1 MSASANITAAFK
13 QQFHDSFI
21 LQLQQMDSFFQGT
34 VVDRGM
40 AEGSSFTINNTG
52 SVEARE
58 VTGRYQ
64 DKSAQS
70 PDNSTRIV
78 YMTDYDIGP
87 LPIDAFDLPKLS
99 ADPTSKYVQMLMAAA
114 NRRKDKTI
122 YRALLDGVLAK
133 TSEGGTPAPVT
144 LPAAQQIAAGG
155 TGFTKAKVIQAKAL
169 FRKNKADARYQP
181 GTKLY
186 INYNSDAVR
195 QILSDT
201 TLTSADFLAARM
213 LENGE
218 VVNWCGFE
226 WLPYED
232 LDVPAANTA
241 RAVAWS
247 STAVHYATGINVKTD
262 IGENKNK
269 RGHPIEVYGWLS
281 LGAGRQDESKVV
293 QIDFATNV

>member
-1 MSASANITAAFK
+1 MSASPTITAAFK
-13 QQFHDSFI
+13 QQFHESFI
-21 LQLQQMDSFFQGT
+21 LALQQMGSFFQGT
-34 VVDRGM
+34 VMDRGM
-40 AEGSSFTINNTG
+40 ISGSSFTINNTG
-52 SVEARE
+52 LVEAKE

-64 DKSAQS
+64 DKQAQS
-70 PDNSTRIV
+70 PDNATRLV

-87 LPIDAFDLPKLS
+87 IPIDAFDLAKLS
-99 ADPTSKYVQMLMAAA
+99 ADPTSVYVQMLLAAA

-122 YRALLDGVLAK
+122 YRAALDPVFSRNA
-133 TSEGGTPAPVT
+133 EGATPSLVS

-155 TGFTKAKVIQAKAL
+155 TGLTKAKVILAKSL
-169 FRKNKADARYQP
+169 FRKNKADSRYQP

-186 INYNSDAVR
+186 LAYNSDAVR

-201 TLTSADFLAARM
+201 TLTSADFLAVRM

-218 VVNWCGFE
+218 VTNWCGFE

-241 RAVAWS
+241 RTAAWS
-247 STAVHYATGINVKTD
+247 STAIHYGLGITVKTD
-262 IGENKNK
+262 VSENKNK
-269 RGHPIEVYGWLS
+269 RGHPNEAYAWLS
-281 LGAGRQDESKVV
+281 LGAGRQDEGKVV